1 MTGKGETGVRLQ
13 RAALELFGER
23 GFDQTTAAAIA
34 ARAGVTERT
43 FFRYFPDKRE
53 ALFVGESVLRAALLA
68 AIREAPGGLGPLDT
82 LFRAFGTVGPAL
94 EENRWFSKPRH
105 AVIAGTP
112 ALRER
117 EMAKMEALTGALAD
131 ALKARGVP
139 DLRAA
144 LAAQVGMAAF
154 VHATI
159 AWLEHPEPGLGE
171 RLDLAFRELRMLTA
185 NGPSTGPEASR

>member
-1 MTGKGETGVRLQ
+1 M
-13 RAALELFGER
+13 
-23 GFDQTTAAAIA
+23 
-34 ARAGVTERT
+34 TERT

-53 ALFVGESVLRAALLA
+53 ALFVGESLLRAALVA
-68 AIREAPGGLGPLDT
+68 AIREAPDELGPLDT
-82 LFRAFGTVGPAL
+82 LFRAFGSVRPAL

-105 AVIAGTP
+105 AVITRTP

-139 DLRAA
+139 NLRAT

-154 VHATI
+154 AHATI
-159 AWLEHPEPGLGE
+159 AWLEHPEPGLRE
-171 RLDLAFRELRMLTA
+171 RLDLALRELRMMTD
-185 NGPSTGPEASR
+185 NGRSTGPEARGRARRS